1 MNEKDIKKI
10 IRSWFKKKKITIEDK
25 DNLLK
30 DEILDSFDIIDFI
43 SNLEKNFAI
52 KFSTNELQN
61 TNILSINNLTKVIKN
76 KIDE

>member
-10 IRSWFKKKKITIEDK
+10 IRSWFKKKKIIIEDK